1 VNRSYPEGKRL
12 LLCISTG
19 HVTLAD
25 SIKPF
30 ETAQRKPSKDGTNG
44 GVAGAEHRDH
54 PDQLRQ
60 EVGPSKE
67 RSATASNGR
76 VARGELIA
84 RKVLASEWF
93 GMQDGAETLEG
104 LSGPGVG
111 LVPSADSAKRAPIET
126 LWCSGRDYDL

>member
-1 VNRSYPEGKRL
+1 VNRRRDGITRESDRL
-12 LLCISTG
+12 E
-19 HVTLAD
+19 VVAER
-25 SIKPF
+25 F
-30 ETAQRKPSKDGTNG
+30 E
-44 GVAGAEHRDH
+44 VAGAEHRDH